1 MNDLDRIKLLINKD
15 ELYQQLRTEITN
27 ATTLNSIV
35 ENFNDSGTRE
45 QFIKNIFLFYNEEI
59 PVSEIFSDKDFD
71 MVDSM
76 VAKYLKNPNLK
87 KKKLWKLYNIKV
99 YTHGNKKIL
108 YKGESNINTEV
119 QNIFDSL
126 PVYIIEKNDDG
137 DDICS
142 QVEIKGINN
151 DTKIGNIFLN
161 INDTL
166 PLMIS
171 SEFISYYS
179 DLLNNPNSNFSEF
192 LEELSKRTIHY

>member
-15 ELYQQLRTEITN
+15 ELYQQLRTEITK

-35 ENFNDSGTRE
+35 EKFDESVTRE

-59 PVSEIFSDKDFD
+59 PASKIFSNNTNLS
-71 MVDSM
+71 MVD
-76 VAKYLKNPNLK
+76 KYLKNPNLK

-126 PVYIIEKNDDG
+126 PVYIIERNDDG

-151 DTKIGNIFLN
+151 NNKIGNIFLN

>member
-1 MNDLDRIKLLINKD
+1 MYDI
-15 ELYQQLRTEITN
+15 E
-27 ATTLNSIV
+27 
-35 ENFNDSGTRE
+35 
-45 QFIKNIFLFYNEEI
+45 
-59 PVSEIFSDKDFD
+59 
-71 MVDSM
+71 
-76 VAKYLKNPNLK
+76 
-87 KKKLWKLYNIKV
+87 V

-151 DTKIGNIFLN
+151 NNKIGNIFLN

-171 SEFISYYS
+171 SEFILYY
-179 DLLNNPNSNFSEF
+179 
-192 LEELSKRTIHY
+192 

>member
-27 ATTLNSIV
+27 ATSLKSIV
-35 ENFNDSGTRE
+35 ENFDESATRE

-59 PVSEIFSDKDFD
+59 PASKIFSNIDFD
-71 MVDSM
+71 MVNE
-76 VAKYLKNPNLK
+76 YLKNPNLK

-151 DTKIGNIFLN
+151 NNKIGNIFLN

>member
-27 ATTLNSIV
+27 ATSLKSIV
-35 ENFNDSGTRE
+35 KEFKNENGTRE

-59 PVSEIFSDKDFD
+59 PVSEIFFNDNFN
-71 MVDSM
+71 MVD
-76 VAKYLKNPNLK
+76 KYLKNPNLK
-87 KKKLWKLYNIKV
+87 KKKLWKLYNLKV
-99 YTHGNKKIL
+99 YTYGNKKIL
-108 YKGESNINTEV
+108 YKDESNINTEV

-126 PVYIIEKNDDG
+126 PVYIIEENDDG

-142 QVEIKGINN
+142 QVEIKGINSN
-151 DTKIGNIFLN
+151 NKIGNIFLN
-161 INDTL
+161 INNTL

-179 DLLNNPNSNFSEF
+179 NLLNNSNSNFSEF

>member
-35 ENFNDSGTRE
+35 ENFDKSATRE

-59 PVSEIFSDKDFD
+59 PASKIFSNNTNLS
-71 MVDSM
+71 MVD
-76 VAKYLKNPNLK
+76 KYLKNPNLK
-87 KKKLWKLYNIKV
+87 KKKLWKLYNLKV

-151 DTKIGNIFLN
+151 NTKIGNIFLN

>member
-27 ATTLNSIV
+27 ATTLNNIV
-35 ENFNDSGTRE
+35 KNFDESGTRE
-45 QFIKNIFLFYNEEI
+45 KFIKNIFLFYNEEI
-59 PVSEIFSDKDFD
+59 PASKIFSANTDPN
-71 MVDSM
+71 MVKTVD
-76 VAKYLKNPNLK
+76 KYLKNPNLK

-108 YKGESNINTEV
+108 YKDLYKDENGKDKSNIDDEV
-119 QNIFDSL
+119 KRIYKKFFST
-126 PVYIIEKNDDG
+126 KNDDG
-137 DDICS
+137 
-142 QVEIKGINN
+142 EIIVNYPEN
-151 DTKIGNIFLN
+151 IGSLFLN

-171 SEFISYYS
+171 SDSISYYS
-179 DLLNNPNSNFSEF
+179 DLLNNPNSKFSEF